1 MWRARIVPRTLVL
14 VALCLTLSIGAALA
28 KPAIT
33 AVRLGVHPEKTRL
46 VLEFSEEPS
55 YRIFTLPDPARV
67 VIDLPELD
75 WRVEQESLPPTQG
88 LVSALRYGLF
98 APGASRIV
106 LDITRPIGVQN
117 VLVLPPREGSGH
129 RLVVDLQA
137 ITAEAFADPA
147 RRATFT
153 SRRPLPA
160 PRAPTGPVLPP
171 EVEQDGETPI
181 IVVDAGHGGVDPG
194 AIGASGTNEKT
205 LALSYARE
213 LRRQL
218 EASGF
223 RVVMTRDKDV
233 FLPLRQRFLI
243 AQRAGAELFLSIH
256 ANTVKQ
262 NHVRGASVY
271 TLSEK
276 ASDKEAAALARK
288 ENLSDILAG
297 VTFTEHSE
305 DVNKILIDLARRE
318 TMDLS
323 WTFARTLV
331 DELGQTVRLLRNTH
345 RFAGFAV
352 LKSPTVPSVL
362 VEVGYISNA
371 EEERLLRTDA
381 HRQKVARSIVE
392 AVEAY
397 FGWLDGV
404 RRS

>member
-1 MWRARIVPRTLVL
+1 MWRVELLSRLLALVVLGLTLV
-14 VALCLTLSIGAALA
+14 VGPAFA

-55 YRIFTLPDPARV
+55 YRVFTLPDPARV

-75 WRVEQESLPPTQG
+75 WRVEPDALPPNRG

-106 LDITRPIGVQN
+106 LDITQPVGVQK
-117 VLVLPPREGSGH
+117 VLVLPPRDDTGH

-137 ITAEAFADPA
+137 ISAEAFADPA

-171 EVEQDGETPI
+171 QLEEDGETPV

-194 AIGASGTNEKT
+194 AIGNKGTNEKT
-205 LALSYARE
+205 LALEYARE
-213 LRRQL
+213 LKRQL

-223 RVVMTRDKDV
+223 RVVLTRDKDV
-233 FLPLRQRFLI
+233 FLPLRQRFAV
-243 AQRAGAELFLSIH
+243 AQQVEAELFLSLH
-256 ANTVKQ
+256 ANTVKE

-276 ASDKEAAALARK
+276 ASDAEAAALARK
-288 ENLSDILAG
+288 ENLSDIVAG

-305 DVNKILIDLARRE
+305 DVNKILIDLAQRE
-318 TMDLS
+318 TMNLS
-323 WTFARTLV
+323 KTFANVLV
-331 DELGQTVRLLRNTH
+331 KELGNSVKLLRNTH

-352 LKSPTVPSVL
+352 LKTPTVPSVL
-362 VEVGYISNA
+362 VEIGYISNPQ
-371 EEERLLRTDA
+371 EELLLRSPT
-381 HRQKVARSIVE
+381 HRAKVAKAIVK
-392 AVEAY
+392 AVEDY
-397 FGWLDGV
+397 FDWQDGV

>member
-1 MWRARIVPRTLVL
+1 MWRVEILLRPLLL
-14 VALCLTLSIGAALA
+14 VALCLTLGAGTAFA

-55 YRIFTLPDPARV
+55 YRVFTLPDPARV

-75 WRVEQESLPPTQG
+75 WQVAQDTLPPTKG

-106 LDITRPIGVQN
+106 LDITRPVGVQK
-117 VLVLPPREGSGH
+117 VLVLPPRENSGH

-137 ITAEAFADPA
+137 ISPEVFADPA
-147 RRATFT
+147 RRITYT

-171 EVEQDGETPI
+171 QMEEDDETPV
-181 IVVDAGHGGVDPG
+181 IVIDPGHGGVDPG
-194 AIGASGTNEKT
+194 AIGAKGTNEKT
-205 LALSYARE
+205 LALNYARE
-213 LRRQL
+213 LKRQL
-218 EASGF
+218 EATGF

-233 FLPLRQRFLI
+233 FLPLRQRFLV

-276 ASDKEAAALARK
+276 ASDAEAAALARK
-288 ENLSDILAG
+288 ENLSDIVAG

-305 DVNKILIDLARRE
+305 DVNKILIDLAQRE
-318 TMDLS
+318 TMNLS
-323 WTFARTLV
+323 KTFANVLV
-331 DELGQTVRLLRNTH
+331 KELGQSVKLLRNTH

-362 VEVGYISNA
+362 VEVGYISNPQ
-371 EEERLLRTDA
+371 EEQLLRSPA
-381 HRQKVARSIVE
+381 HKTKVAKSIVE
-392 AVEAY
+392 AIKAY
-397 FGWLDGV
+397 FDWQDGV